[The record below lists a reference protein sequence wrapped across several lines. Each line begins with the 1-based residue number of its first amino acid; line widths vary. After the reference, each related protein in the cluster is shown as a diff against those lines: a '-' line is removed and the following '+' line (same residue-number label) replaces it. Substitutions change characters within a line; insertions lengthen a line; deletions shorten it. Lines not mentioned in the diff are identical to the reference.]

1 MQIRLNGP
9 VKNIQNFFFGFHS
22 NVATHLIHTEQD
34 YSADNKSNDWKN
46 KTSQSW
52 TSIQHQPMCLVSVR
66 GNMTGPFVRWF
77 KAIKQ
82 QLNLSLSWQ
91 VPVAEWNK
99 VSLFFQFWNEFDLIE
114 VSNFGPQGGAIDAAT
129 CFTQSDILIKVQIC
143 FVIFHFF
150 LKFLSKIISEWIQ
163 MQIGRNQVVG
173 SLVANGTSFE

>member
-34 YSADNKSNDWKN
+34 YSADNKSNDLNN

-82 QLNLSLSWQ
+82 QLSLSLSWQ

-99 VSLFFQFWNEFDLIE
+99 VSLFFSILKWIWPDSSFYFWTAGGRYRRSHLFHSVRYSDKS
-114 VSNFGPQGGAIDAAT
+114 SNLF
-129 CFTQSDILIKVQIC
+129 CHFSL
-143 FVIFHFF
+143 FF
-150 LKFLSKIISEWIQ
+150 LRFL
-163 MQIGRNQVVG
+163 
-173 SLVANGTSFE
+173 